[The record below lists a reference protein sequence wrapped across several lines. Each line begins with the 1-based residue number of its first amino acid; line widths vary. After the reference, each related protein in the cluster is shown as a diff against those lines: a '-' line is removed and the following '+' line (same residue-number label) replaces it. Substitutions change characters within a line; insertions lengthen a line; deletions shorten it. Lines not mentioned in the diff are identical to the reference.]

1 MTTIDVTELRRVDD
15 HTGDEEIGPSH
26 RYGWLFSVVVVLG
39 YLAIG
44 FAAFWPVL
52 PWTSDRLFG
61 TPSDPDSV
69 LAMWFLGWVP
79 HALAHGLNPLFS
91 DAILVP
97 HGVDLAQ
104 NTEAPLLGLLSAPFA
119 LFMGPVARTN
129 MLMILAMPASAT
141 AFFVVLRK
149 WGVWPVAA
157 AIGGLIY
164 GFSPFAVGQSTGHL
178 VLIFAPI
185 PPFIAL
191 TVVSIVRRQGSSVR
205 LGIQLGLLVTAQ
217 FLIEPEVMTDVA
229 LVTAWGV
236 VCVAI
241 RYRSQVREAA
251 GPVLRSLGLA
261 AGIAV
266 ALLAYPIWMML
277 DGPQH
282 YSGTPQ
288 PISNPFYNDVMSL
301 LAPGPFQRF
310 SLGIHFAGVPM
321 SNFSEEGG
329 YIGIPLLL
337 VAAFLI
343 WRSRRSPRMQLAV
356 AVWAGAVVLSLGPYL
371 WIDGHHTGIPL
382 PFKVIQHI
390 PLLDDLLPVRISM
403 VTAACTAAIVAFGLD
418 DLRRAALRVHRH
430 RGSHWSGGAVAG
442 AVACVV
448 LVILVITQL
457 PTWPNA
463 SQPAG
468 GFPTVVSDAIPKGNP
483 VTISYPIA
491 SPLYAEPM
499 LWQAVAGY
507 RFRLVGG
514 YAEHPDL
521 NGAVSFIPDE
531 MNPPGLDFF
540 LEGQEGYS
548 PYRPVV
554 AVTPS
559 LIATARLVAQ
569 RNDVR
574 MLVVDRSAKGAAA
587 VVQVFTAAFGPPTVS
602 TARFAL
608 WGSAAGPL

>member
-1 MTTIDVTELRRVDD
+1 MTTIDVTELRPV
-15 HTGDEEIGPSH
+15 HQHAGDEEIGLRNRH
-26 RYGWLFSVVVVLG
+26 RRLFTVVVVFG
-39 YLAIG
+39 YFVIG
-44 FAAFWPVL
+44 LAAFWPVL

-61 TPSDPDSV
+61 TSADSV
-69 LAMWFLGWVP
+69 LATWFLAWVP

-104 NTEAPLLGLLSAPFA
+104 NTEGPFLGLLTAPLA
-119 LFMGPVARTN
+119 LFMGPIARANT
-129 MLMILAMPASAT
+129 LMILAMPASAT
-141 AFFVVLRK
+141 ACFVVLRK

-157 AIGGLIY
+157 AIGGLLY
-164 GFSPFAVGQSTGHL
+164 GFSPYAVGQSLGHL
-178 VLIFAPI
+178 VLVFAPI

-217 FLIEPEVMTDVA
+217 FLTEPEVMTNIA
-229 LVTAWGV
+229 LVAAWGV

-251 GPVLRSLGLA
+251 RPVMRSFGVA
-261 AGIAV
+261 AGVAL
-266 ALLAYPIWMML
+266 ALLAYPIWMMF

-282 YSGTPQ
+282 YSGTAQ
-288 PISNPFYNDVMSL
+288 PINNPYYNDVMSL
-301 LAPGPFQRF
+301 IAPGPLQRF
-310 SLGIHFAGVPM
+310 SLGIHFAGVPL
-321 SNFSEEGG
+321 SNPSEEGG

-337 VAAFLI
+337 VAAFLT

-356 AVWAGAVVLSLGPYL
+356 AIWAGALVLSLGPHL
-371 WIDGHHTGIPL
+371 WIDGHHTGVPL
-382 PFKVIQHI
+382 PFLVVQHF
-390 PLLDDLLPVRISM
+390 PLLDNLLPVRISM
-403 VTAACTAAIVAFGLD
+403 ATAACTAAIVAFGLD
-418 DLRRAALRVHRH
+418 DIRRTGVRVHRH
-430 RGSHWSGGAVAG
+430 HRRSSGSGGAVAG

-448 LVILVITQL
+448 LVILVVTQL

-468 GFPTVVSDAIPKGNP
+468 GLPTAVSDAIPTGNP

-491 SPLYAEPM
+491 SPFYPEPM
-499 LWQAVAGY
+499 VWQVAAGY

-521 NGAVSFIPDE
+521 TGAPTGVPDE
-531 MNPPGLDFF
+531 MNPAGLDLF
-540 LEGQEGYS
+540 LEGQEAYN
-548 PYRPVV
+548 PYLPPV
-554 AVTPS
+554 AVTPT
-559 LIATARLVAQ
+559 LIATARLVAK

-574 MLVVDRSAKGAAA
+574 MLIVDRWAKGAAA
-587 VVQVFTAAFGPPTVS
+587 VVQVFSAAFGSPSVS

-608 WGSAAGPL
+608 WESAADPL